1 MTDAHADARSTS
13 DRAASEGTPRGGWTW
28 IAAIWCAGALFN
40 ASQTLLTM
48 HAVGVGKAWLR
59 PFLIVFVSWLPW
71 ALATPFVI
79 ELARRRPPLG
89 VPSLA
94 PAGDSLANPRW
105 GFPRWPPLGVP
116 SLAARSP
123 LGRRSVAPAGD
134 SLAGPRWGFPR
145 WPLGRRSVAARE
157 PTFGA
162 LERAAKACVV
172 QGLQNVVE

>member
-28 IAAIWCAGALFN
+28 IAAIWCAAALFD

-79 ELARRRPPLG
+79 ELARRWPPLG
-89 VPSLA
+89 VSPLGIPSLTVRSPSLA
-94 PAGDSLANPRW
+94 PAGDSLA
-105 GFPRWPPLGVP
+105 G
-116 SLAARSP
+116 
-123 LGRRSVAPAGD
+123 
-134 SLAGPRWGFPR
+134 
-145 WPLGRRSVAARE
+145 RSVAARSPIVRGE
-157 PTFGA
+157 
-162 LERAAKACVV
+162 
-172 QGLQNVVE
+172 